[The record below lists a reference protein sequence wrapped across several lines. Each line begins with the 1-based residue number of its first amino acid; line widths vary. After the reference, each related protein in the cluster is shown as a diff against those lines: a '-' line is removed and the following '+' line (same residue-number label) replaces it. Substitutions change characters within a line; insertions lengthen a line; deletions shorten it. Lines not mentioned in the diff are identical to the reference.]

1 MKKFL
6 KNWKGI
12 AINYL
17 ISDDLISFYTFFTVI
32 FAECAYLWAFQPSSV
47 AIRLTIVLLAYI
59 ANVIV
64 FAWLKGWY
72 EGNREE
78 PIIARLYVVNF
89 IFIFVIGCFINFWI
103 NLVLTAI
110 AFGVTFLWINIR
122 TFQDTQLMGWRGI
135 VGAIS
140 KLFNNVVFWLIS
152 QIVVLGLPFAAFTWM
167 LALIPG
173 LPLWIKIVIPIIY
186 FVIAPFIALL
196 EDEMVAQ
203 NIFEIAYDIWYDNKF
218 ESEMKK
224 YTDKY
229 MLDCLKNIKR

>member
-1 MKKFL
+1 MKRFF

-12 AINYL
+12 AVNYL
-17 ISDDLISFYTFFTVI
+17 IADDMISFYTFFTVI
-32 FAECAYLWAFQPSSV
+32 FAACAYLWAFQPSSV

-78 PIIARLYVVNF
+78 PIIARLYVATFVF
-89 IFIFVIGCFINFWI
+89 IFIIGCFISFWL

-110 AFGVTFLWINIR
+110 AFYITFLWINIR
-122 TFQDTQLMGWRGI
+122 TFQDTQFVGYRGI

-196 EDEMVAQ
+196 EDEMVAE
-203 NIFEIAYDIWYDNKF
+203 NIFEIAYDIWYD
-218 ESEMKK
+218 EEYDRMMKQ
-224 YTDKY
+224 Y
-229 MLDCLKNIKR
+229 NIKN